1 MRITVLDAATF
12 GDDIDLSLFAQ
23 LGELRIINMTTRHE
37 IATNCVGAD
46 VIILNKIKINRTT
59 LPRDTSVKLIC
70 VAATGVDNI
79 DLDFCREL
87 GIAVCNVK
95 GYSTDSVAQV
105 TVAMALSLVCH
116 LPAYHRFVSSGEYSA
131 TKFPNHLEPYYHE
144 IEGMTWGIVGYG
156 NIAKRV
162 ARVADALGC
171 HVAVYSRTP
180 APDRENLDIDELCR
194 RSDILSIHVPLND
207 GTRNLISRERI
218 AMMKPSAIVVNVA
231 RGAVTDEQ
239 ALADAIAEGRIGG
252 LGVDV
257 FSAEPMAADH
267 PFAAVM
273 DRENVCLTPH
283 MAWGAHEARARC
295 MQEIADN
302 IRSFMAG
309 GTRNRADLP
318 Q

>member
-1 MRITVLDAATF
+1 MKITVLDAATF
-12 GDDIDLSLFAQ
+12 GDDIDLSLFSQ
-23 LGELRIINMTTRHE
+23 FGELRIIDMTTRHE

-46 VIILNKIKINRTT
+46 VIVLNKVKINRTT

-116 LPAYHRFVSSGEYSA
+116 LPSYNRFVSSGEYSA
-131 TKFPNHLEPYYHE
+131 TKFPNHLEPFYHE

-194 RSDILSIHVPLND
+194 RADILSIHVPLND
-207 GTRNLISRERI
+207 GTRNLISRDRI
-218 AMMKPSAIVVNVA
+218 ALMKPTAIVVNVA
-231 RGAVTDEQ
+231 RGAVTDEE
-239 ALADAIAEGRIGG
+239 ALADAILSGHLGG

-257 FSAEPMAADH
+257 YSKEPFGKEH
-267 PFAAVM
+267 PFS
-273 DRENVCLTPH
+273 RILSCENVCLTPH
-283 MAWGAHEARARC
+283 MAWGSVQARARC
-295 MQEIADN
+295 VGVIADN
-302 IRSFMAG
+302 IRSFLEG
-309 GTRNRADLP
+309 GDKNRKV
-318 Q
+318 

>member
-1 MRITVLDAATF
+1 MKITVLDAATF
-12 GDDIDLSLFAQ
+12 GDDIDLSLFEQ
-23 LGELRIINMTTRHE
+23 FGELRIIDMTTRHE

-46 VIILNKIKINRTT
+46 VIVLNKIKINRTT

-116 LPAYHRFVSSGEYSA
+116 LPAYNRFVASGEYSA
-131 TKFPNHLEPYYHE
+131 TNFPNHLEPYYHE

-156 NIAKRV
+156 NIARRV
-162 ARVADALGC
+162 ARVAEALGC
-171 HVAVYSRTP
+171 HVIVYSRTP
-180 APDRENLDIDELCR
+180 ASDRKNVGIDELCR
-194 RSDILSIHVPLND
+194 RADILSVHVPLND

-218 AMMKPSAIVVNVA
+218 ALMKPTAIVVNVA

-239 ALADAIAEGRIGG
+239 ALADALAEGRLGG

-257 FSAEPMAADH
+257 FSAEPMAKDH
-267 PFAAVM
+267 PFSAIA
-273 DRENVCLTPH
+273 DRENVSLTPH

-295 MQEIADN
+295 MSEIAEN
-302 IRSFMAG
+302 IRCFIQG
-309 GTRNRADLP
+309 GTRNRVDLL
-318 Q
+318 